1 MKIKKIEGENFKGH
15 ENLELNLA
23 DKKIQVFVGKN
34 GVGKSS
40 AIEMIQYAI
49 TGVAPLEPINN
60 KYNYQSN
67 RSYILN
73 RIKCNIVFLLITSA
87 NACGKKIF
95 QIVSEASKILS
106 VVRSDRKFGRYRKHT
121 RRRYY
126 NHMKSCI

>member
-49 TGVAPLEPINN
+49 TGVTPLEPINN
-60 KYNYQSN
+60 KYNYMSVYTELESGDVYTESIEKWNVNDSIIGIYQPYLN
-67 RSYILN
+67 KLDEVLTPNGLLQFILN
-73 RIKCNIVFLLITSA
+73 
-87 NACGKKIF
+87 
-95 QIVSEASKILS
+95 
-106 VVRSDRKFGRYRKHT
+106 
-121 RRRYY
+121 
-126 NHMKSCI
+126 